1 MFLLERKYVY
11 HLLLCSST
19 QRNVFVGL
27 LLLKW
32 KKLATFTHLNPLNFS
47 LMRRHNPS
55 TIFAIIDEGL
65 ILSTI
70 SEKSNHSQSWQPLR
84 VELGESINSKRN
96 QSFMWFYIKIVRGFF
111 GECILNTI
119 IHEINRS
126 AWKLS
131 LNRQEGL
138 ENLCHMLP
146 LIHECK
152 VYSIGQFTKF
162 TGLMYFL
169 ETKHQHVQESCVFPT
184 APTACLYSLS
194 TIDRL
199 AATFQ
204 LADMAGDIQG
214 SSDQTAKPKP
224 HTVVV

>member
-27 LLLKW
+27 LLVKW

-70 SEKSNHSQSWQPLR
+70 SETSTHGQSWQPLR
-84 VELGESINSKRN
+84 VGLGESINSKRN
-96 QSFMWFYIKIVRGFF
+96 QSFMWFYIKIVREFF

-119 IHEINRS
+119 IHEISRS

-138 ENLCHMLP
+138 EHFCDLLP
-146 LIHECK
+146 LIHESRMQSLLNWAVYK
-152 VYSIGQFTKF
+152 VYWINVFSRNKTPAC
-162 TGLMYFL
+162 TGILCIPY
-169 ETKHQHVQESCVFPT
+169 CPY
-184 APTACLYSLS
+184 CLF
-194 TIDRL
+194 I
-199 AATFQ
+199 
-204 LADMAGDIQG
+204 
-214 SSDQTAKPKP
+214 
-224 HTVVV
+224 